1 MNTDSPHSSAAN
13 LSVAQAANR
22 LQDAL
27 KSLEGALT
35 PMAERLKTLEAG
47 HEDGAALQE
56 DRARLARELDEAKSA
71 NADHA
76 KQAEAWAAQE
86 KEFSDLAGETMAE
99 LDAVIRQVQHALG
112 HDNGQGNG
120 QS

>member
-1 MNTDSPHSSAAN
+1 MSTDSSYTSGQT

-35 PMAERLKTLEAG
+35 PMASRLKALEAG
-47 HEDGAALQE
+47 SEEASTLQE
-56 DRARLARELDEAKSA
+56 DRARLARELDDAKALNAQYASKEA
-71 NADHA
+71 
-76 KQAEAWAAQE
+76 QWEQTE
-86 KEFSDLAGETMAE
+86 KEFSELAGETMAE

-112 HDNGQGNG
+112 QGG
-120 QS
+120 GRA